1 MEVKK
6 FMVGPMGANCYILW
20 DKATK
25 DAAVV
30 DPGYPDDRVVD
41 FIQREGLKVS
51 KILLTHGHFDH
62 IGGLQEIRD
71 LTGAPVYIHRDDA
84 GCLTSAGENI
94 STMVGNPMTFEAADV
109 LMQHGDQIKIGP
121 REALKVVHT
130 PGHTPGGVSF
140 IDETFMITGDTL
152 FQGSIGRTDFPGGDY
167 DQIIDSLGTLLQYD
181 EDMKVLPGH
190 GEDSVIGYEK
200 RANPFVRRG

>member
-41 FIQREGLKVS
+41 FIQREGLEVS

-71 LTGAPVYIHRDDA
+71 LT
-84 GCLTSAGENI
+84 
-94 STMVGNPMTFEAADV
+94 
-109 LMQHGDQIKIGP
+109 
-121 REALKVVHT
+121 
-130 PGHTPGGVSF
+130 
-140 IDETFMITGDTL
+140 
-152 FQGSIGRTDFPGGDY
+152 
-167 DQIIDSLGTLLQYD
+167 
-181 EDMKVLPGH
+181 
-190 GEDSVIGYEK
+190 
-200 RANPFVRRG
+200 